1 MVTRDRDARL
11 VVGSVIVKILVVV
24 VQVVLVVVIS
34 SSIPVV
40 DAR

>member
-1 MVTRDRDARL
+1 VVTRDRDARL